1 MAGLTD
7 SGLDIL
13 RLPEIL
19 AVLRQRG
26 VDAFQDLVSPGDQV
40 DTSDSSAIGRMI
52 GIISEPLSDLWEV
65 AQQVYSAFDPNSASG
80 IALDNLVALGGLV
93 RQQQTFSTTQELLT
107 GDNGTTL
114 SSGLVFGSTTS
125 AYQWQLLPTI
135 NLVPTSATG
144 VGVFPSTVAD
154 STLYTLTYATTSTTN
169 TVSYTSGVGATRDS
183 IIAGMAALITSSHPT
198 LTPTI
203 TGAGSTGVLYVQR
216 VDEFSTVDFTS
227 SANLAISKVI
237 KLGEVQATT
246 VGPISADVNTITNIL
261 TPVIGLD
268 SVTNIV
274 SAALGRNVETDEE
287 LRERFRNAKFER
299 ASNIIESLYSALI
312 NLEGVEEVVIYENDT
327 NTTNSQGVP
336 AHSFMPILLGGVGSE
351 IALKIWENK
360 PMGIQSFGDTQV
372 TIYDSQGYAH
382 GIGYQR
388 PDPVPIYISIDI
400 TADPNFPASGPDQIK
415 SAIISYFDANQGI
428 GDDVVYS
435 RLYTPINSVPNFQ
448 VDNLTIGTAPSPVGT
463 SNIVIPFDA
472 LATISAANI
481 LINGV

>member
-40 DTSDSSAIGRMI
+40 DTSDSSAIGRVI

-114 SSGLVFGSTTS
+114 QPGLVFGSTVS
-125 AYQWQLLPTI
+125 AYQWSLLPTVV
-135 NLVPTSATG
+135 LTPTSATG
-144 VGVFPSTVAD
+144 VGVFPSTIAD
-154 STLYTLTYATTSTTN
+154 STLYTLTYSTNSTTN
-169 TVSYTSGVGATRDS
+169 TVSYTSGVDATRDS
-183 IIAGMAALITSSHPT
+183 IVAGMASVIASSHPT
-198 LTPTI
+198 LSAAV
-203 TGAGSTGVLYVQR
+203 TGTGSTGILYVQR

-227 SANLAISKVI
+227 SSNIAISKVMKI
-237 KLGEVQATT
+237 GEVQASVT
-246 VGPISADVNTITNIL
+246 GPISADVNTITNIL

-268 SVTNIV
+268 SATNIV
-274 SAALGRNVETDEE
+274 AASLGRNIETDEE
-287 LRERFRNAKFER
+287 LRNRFRDAKFER
-299 ASNIIESLYSALI
+299 ASNIIEALYSALI

-327 NTTNSQGVP
+327 DVTDIRGVP
-336 AHSFMPILLGGVGSE
+336 PHSFMPILLGGTGSD
-351 IALKIWENK
+351 IANAIWENK
-360 PMGIQSFGDTQV
+360 PMGIRSFGDTVV
-372 TIYDSQGYAH
+372 TIYDTQGFAH
-382 GIGYQR
+382 NIGYER
-388 PDPVPIYISIDI
+388 PDPVPVYININI
-400 TADPNFPASGPDQIK
+400 TTDPNFSGSGVDQIK
-415 SAIISYFDANQGI
+415 SAIVSYFDQNQGI

-448 VDNLTIGTAPSPVGT
+448 VDSLTIGTSPSPTGT
-463 SNIVIPFDA
+463 SNILIDFSQI
-472 LATISAANI
+472 ATISATNI
-481 LINGV
+481 IISGV

>member
-19 AVLRQRG
+19 AVLRARG
-26 VDAFQDLVSPGDQV
+26 VNAFQDLVAPGDQV
-40 DTSDSSAIGRMI
+40 DTSDSSAIGRVI

-80 IALDNLVALGGLV
+80 TALDNLVALGGLV
-93 RQQQTFSTTQELLT
+93 RQQQTSSTTQMLIT
-107 GDNGTTL
+107 GDNGTVL

-125 AYQWQLLPTI
+125 AYQWNLLPTI
-135 NLVPTSATG
+135 SLTPTSATG

-154 STLYTLTYATTSTTN
+154 TTLYTLTYSTNSTTN
-169 TVSYTSGVGATRDS
+169 TISYTSGVGATRDS
-183 IIAGMAALITSSHPT
+183 ILSGIAGVVSSSHPS
-198 LTPTI
+198 LTSNV
-203 TGAGSTGVLYVQR
+203 TGAGSSGVIYIRR

-237 KLGEVQATT
+237 KIGEAQASV
-246 VGPISADVNTITNIL
+246 VGPVAADANTITNIL

-268 SVTNIV
+268 SVTNII
-274 SAALGRNVETDEE
+274 SASLGRNIETDEQ
-287 LRERFRNAKFER
+287 LRERFRNAKFQR
-299 ASNIIESLYSALI
+299 ASNIIEALYSALI

-327 NTTNSQGVP
+327 NTTDSRGVP
-336 AHSFMPILLGGVGSE
+336 AHSFMPILLGGIGSE
-351 IALKIWENK
+351 IALRIWENK
-360 PMGIQSFGDTQV
+360 PMGIQSFGDTPV

-382 GIGYQR
+382 VIAYQR

-400 TADPNFPASGPDQIK
+400 TADPNFPASGSDQIK
-415 SAIISYFDANQGI
+415 SAIVAYFDNNQGI

-435 RLYTPINSVPNFQ
+435 RLYTPINSVPDFQ
-448 VDNLTIGTAPSPVGT
+448 VDSLRIGTIPTPTAT
-463 SNIVIPFDA
+463 SNIVINFDQ
-472 LATISAANI
+472 LATISTSNI
-481 LINGV
+481 LVNGA

>member
-26 VDAFQDLVSPGDQV
+26 VEAFTDLSSPGDQV

-65 AQQVYSAFDPNSASG
+65 AQQVYSAYDPNSSSG

-93 RQQQTFSTTQELLT
+93 RQQQTYSTTQVLLT
-107 GDNGTTL
+107 GDNGTVL
-114 SSGLVFGSTTS
+114 PSGLVFGSTTS
-125 AYQWQLLPTI
+125 AYQWSLIPTI
-135 NLVPTSATG
+135 SLTPSSATG

-154 STLYTLTYATTSTTN
+154 STLYTLTYATNSTTN
-169 TVSYTSGVGATRDS
+169 TVSYTSGTGATRDS
-183 IIAGMAALITSSHPT
+183 IIAGIAAIISSSHPT
-198 LTPTI
+198 LTASV
-203 TGAGSTGVLYVQR
+203 TGAGSTGMLYVKR

-227 SANLAISKVI
+227 SANLAIAKVI
-237 KLGEVQATT
+237 KIGEAQAT
-246 VGPISADVNTITNIL
+246 VYGPIAADVNTVTNIL

-268 SVTNIV
+268 SATNIV
-274 SAALGRNVETDEE
+274 AASLGRDIETDEE
-287 LRERFRNAKFER
+287 LRNRFRNAKFER

-312 NLEGVEEVVIYENDT
+312 NLDGVEEVVIYENDT
-327 NTTNSQGVP
+327 STTDSKGIP
-336 AHSFMPILLGGVGSE
+336 AHSFMPIVLGGLGSE

-382 GIGYQR
+382 VIGYQR
-388 PDPVPIYISIDI
+388 PDPVPVYISMAI
-400 TADPNFPASGPDQIK
+400 TTEPNFPATGPDQIK
-415 SAIISYFDANQGI
+415 SAIISYFDQNQGI

-448 VDNLTIGTAPSPVGT
+448 VDSLTIGTSPSPTGT
-463 SNIVIPFDA
+463 SNIVIDFDQ
-472 LATISAANI
+472 LATISASNI
-481 LINGV
+481 LINGA

>member
-19 AVLRQRG
+19 ATLRARG
-26 VDAFQDLVSPGDQV
+26 VDAFQDLVSPGDQI

-93 RQQQTFSTTQELLT
+93 RQQQTSSTTQMLLT

-114 SSGLVFGSTTS
+114 SAGLVFGSAVS
-125 AYQWQLLPTI
+125 AYQWQLLPTVS
-135 NLVPTSATG
+135 LTPTSATG
-144 VGVFPSTVAD
+144 VGVFPSTVSD

-198 LTPTI
+198 LTPRI
-203 TGAGSTGVLYVQR
+203 TGAGSTGILYVQR

-227 SANLAISKVI
+227 SSNLAISKVI
-237 KLGEVQATT
+237 KIGEAQASV

-274 SAALGRNVETDEE
+274 SATLGRNVETDEE

-312 NLEGVEEVVIYENDT
+312 L
-327 NTTNSQGVP
+327 S
-336 AHSFMPILLGGVGSE
+336 
-351 IALKIWENK
+351 
-360 PMGIQSFGDTQV
+360 
-372 TIYDSQGYAH
+372 
-382 GIGYQR
+382 
-388 PDPVPIYISIDI
+388 
-400 TADPNFPASGPDQIK
+400 
-415 SAIISYFDANQGI
+415 
-428 GDDVVYS
+428 
-435 RLYTPINSVPNFQ
+435 
-448 VDNLTIGTAPSPVGT
+448 
-463 SNIVIPFDA
+463 
-472 LATISAANI
+472 
-481 LINGV
+481 LIHI

>member
-93 RQQQTFSTTQELLT
+93 RQQQTSSTTQMLLT

-114 SSGLVFGSTTS
+114 SSGLVFGSTVS
-125 AYQWQLLPTI
+125 AYQWELLPTVA
-135 NLVPTSATG
+135 LTSTSATG
-144 VGVFPSTVAD
+144 VGVFPNTVAD

-183 IIAGMAALITSSHPT
+183 IIAGMAALIASSHPT
-198 LTPTI
+198 LSTSI
-203 TGAGSTGVLYVQR
+203 SGAGSTGVLYVQR
-216 VDEFSTVDFTS
+216 ADEFSTVDFTS

-237 KLGEVQATT
+237 KIGEVQATT

-274 SAALGRNVETDEE
+274 SATLGRNVETDEE

-327 NTTNSQGVP
+327 DTTDIRGVP
-336 AHSFMPILLGGVGSE
+336 PHSFMPVLSGGIGSD
-351 IALKIWENK
+351 IANAIWENK
-360 PMGIQSFGDTQV
+360 PMGIRSFGDTVV
-372 TIYDSQGYAH
+372 TIYDTQGFAH
-382 GIGYQR
+382 NIGYER
-388 PDPVPIYISIDI
+388 PDPVNIYITIDI
-400 TADPNFPASGPDQIK
+400 TADSNFPSTGPDEIR
-415 SAIISYFDANQGI
+415 SAIIAYFDNNQSI
-428 GDDVVYS
+428 GEDVVYS
-435 RLYTPINSVPNFQ
+435 RLYTPINSVENFQ
-448 VDNLTIGTAPSPVGT
+448 VDSLTIGTTANPTGT
-463 SNIVIPFDA
+463 ANIPINFDQVATVSSVNIVI
-472 LATISAANI
+472 NQ
-481 LINGV
+481 